1 MEKSKKIRWVG
12 SSREDLKEFP
22 DAAQDCIGYGLYEAQ
37 QGVFPRYAK
46 PLKGFNG
53 VFEIICDFNKNTY
66 RAVYATKL
74 GDYIFV
80 LHAFQKKST
89 IGIKTPKHEI
99 DLIKTRLQA
108 AKLIVK
114 GEL

>member
-1 MEKSKKIRWVG
+1 VEKLKKIRWVG

-22 DAAQDCIGYGLYEAQ
+22 ATAQDNIGYGLYEAQ
-37 QGVFPRYAK
+37 LGAFPHCAK
-46 PLKGFNG
+46 PLKGFGG
-53 VFEIICDFNKNTY
+53 VFEIVCDFDKSTY
-66 RAVYATKL
+66 RTVYATKL
-74 GDYIFV
+74 GDHLYV

-99 DLIKTRLQA
+99 DLIKARLQA
-108 AKLIVK
+108 AKLIAT

>member
-1 MEKSKKIRWVG
+1 LEKFKKIRWVG

-22 DAAQDCIGYGLYEAQ
+22 DVAQDRIGYGLYEAQ
-37 QGVFPRYAK
+37 QGIFPHYAK

-53 VFEIICDFNKNTY
+53 VFEIVCDFDKNTY

-80 LHAFQKKST
+80 LNTFQKKST
-89 IGIKTPKHEI
+89 TGIKTPKHEI

-108 AKLIVK
+108 AKLIAT